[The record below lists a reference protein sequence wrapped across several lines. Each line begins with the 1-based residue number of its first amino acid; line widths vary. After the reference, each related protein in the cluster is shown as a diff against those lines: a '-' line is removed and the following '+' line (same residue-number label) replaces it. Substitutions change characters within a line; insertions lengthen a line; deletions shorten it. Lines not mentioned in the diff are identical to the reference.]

1 VTDEEKELRV
11 TAIIAELGLVKAR
24 NTCIGDE
31 KVRGISG
38 GERKRANVAVQL
50 ISNPTVLF
58 MDEPTSGLDSFQ
70 AQAIM
75 ESMKNLAKNGRLVIS
90 VIHQP
95 RSSIFDMFDKLLLL
109 SEGRSMFLGKATD
122 AVLHFERLGHKS
134 PPFFNPSDFFLDI
147 LSPDNSSPVIRCSPL
162 PTMGFLGC
170 GHMLRVRMV
179 QEVGSYADF
188 PGHYGSEEKDLCIR
202 FLDRGWSLLALPG
215 VHVWHDKSTA
225 GRDWA
230 AQHRSG
236 TLNDMVFGLL
246 RAPLPELFYYLPGKA
261 FKLVLWGLKGSRKE
275 RWSGLAG
282 LLDFVRHAPACLVQR
297 APVRRSTFR
306 HFTGGDGGKT
316 HKPRDW
322 EGRVR

>member
-1 VTDEEKELRV
+1 MLPPLQPELPLVRIGIVTRNRPELLRRSIESCRRQTYPRIEIVVRDNSDDVSAVRRNAATARDFPQVRWSRRAERQSLIESRADLMAEPGAEFFCSIDDDAWFLKDDE
-11 TAIIAELGLVKAR
+11 
-24 NTCIGDE
+24 
-31 KVRGISG
+31 ISLAAAYLQN
-38 GERKRANVAVQL
+38 GESLAGVA
-50 ISNPTVLF
+50 F
-58 MDEPTSGLDSFQ
+58 
-70 AQAIM
+70 
-75 ESMKNLAKNGRLVIS
+75 
-90 VIHQP
+90 
-95 RSSIFDMFDKLLLL
+95 
-109 SEGRSMFLGKATD
+109 
-122 AVLHFERLGHKS
+122 
-134 PPFFNPSDFFLDI
+134 DI

-246 RAPLPELFYYLPGKA
+246 RAPLPDLFYYLPGKA
-261 FKLVLWGLKGSRKE
+261 FKLVLWGLKGSREE

-316 HKPRDW
+316 QKPRDW